1 LLLDHGVRVTSQPN
15 RTDLEILS
23 IGDDE
28 GAHVQASYDPCDG
41 IAILDVENIHDR
53 MLKDQA
59 S

>member
-1 LLLDHGVRVTSQPN
+1 
-15 RTDLEILS
+15 
-23 IGDDE
+23 
-28 GAHVQASYDPCDG
+28 VQASYDPCDG